1 MKTAKV
7 PVTDYY
13 GYPPSKFEGL
23 VEDLIAKRLQELVE
37 DGVTFDVNSS
47 AIISNRELCSRVYL
61 IIHGVIEECLQICKL
76 ESTRECVGY
85 IVQSYYSSM
94 QINDAF
100 YFDKSI
106 IEQRITVEDVQT
118 AELKKFGPLFR
129 DADFGVDMIN
139 ELKRRN

>member
-1 MKTAKV
+1 
-7 PVTDYY
+7 
-13 GYPPSKFEGL
+13 
-23 VEDLIAKRLQELVE
+23 
-37 DGVTFDVNSS
+37 
-47 AIISNRELCSRVYL
+47 
-61 IIHGVIEECLQICKL
+61 
-76 ESTRECVGY
+76 
-85 IVQSYYSSM
+85 M